1 MSNIRFLVS
10 PWRRIV
16 MLLLTFVVGLVVTGL
31 AGGLLLN
38 MGGPDKAVAMS
49 RIATVIQDIFML
61 IMPALVTAL
70 IVTRQPVKL
79 LALGRMPSAG
89 RVLIA
94 IAVMLLAS
102 PAMSWIIELNSS
114 IQLPESLGAL
124 EQKMRA
130 MEDSAQATL
139 DFMLGAHTPA
149 NLFVNILLIGL
160 LAGFSEELFFRGA
173 LQRLINST
181 GLSVTAAIWISA
193 IIFSA
198 IHMQFYGFVPRML
211 LGVYFG
217 YLLVWSGSVWLP
229 VIVHAF
235 NNSMFLV
242 LKYMTGNGDPS
253 IGAEGS
259 MESVIAIIA
268 SVLATAAGLILLY
281 KTRDRQVSDNDTT
294 NHNYL

>member
-38 MGGPDKAVAMS
+38 MGGPDKAVAML

-114 IQLPESLGAL
+114 IQLPESLAAL

-181 GLSVTAAIWISA
+181 GLSATAAIWISA

-281 KTRDRQVSDNDTT
+281 KTRDRQASDNDTT

>member
-1 MSNIRFLVS
+1 
-10 PWRRIV
+10 

-114 IQLPESLGAL
+114 IQLPESLAAL

-181 GLSVTAAIWISA
+181 GLSATAAIWISA

>member
-281 KTRDRQVSDNDTT
+281 KTRDRQASDNDTT

>member
-1 MSNIRFLVS
+1 
-10 PWRRIV
+10 

-114 IQLPESLGAL
+114 IQLPESLAAL

-181 GLSVTAAIWISA
+181 GLSATAAIWISA

-281 KTRDRQVSDNDTT
+281 KTRDRQASDNDTT

>member
-16 MLLLTFVVGLVVTGL
+16 MLLLTFVIGLVVTGL

-114 IQLPESLGAL
+114 IQLPESLAAL

-181 GLSVTAAIWISA
+181 GLSATAAIWISA

-281 KTRDRQVSDNDTT
+281 KTRDRQASDNDTT

>member
-1 MSNIRFLVS
+1 
-10 PWRRIV
+10 
-16 MLLLTFVVGLVVTGL
+16 MLLLTFVIGLVVTGL

-114 IQLPESLGAL
+114 IQLPESLAAL

-181 GLSVTAAIWISA
+181 GLSATAAIWISA

-281 KTRDRQVSDNDTT
+281 KTRDRQASDNDTT

>member
-1 MSNIRFLVS
+1 
-10 PWRRIV
+10 
-16 MLLLTFVVGLVVTGL
+16 MLLLTFVIGLVVTGL

-114 IQLPESLGAL
+114 IQLPESMAAL

-181 GLSVTAAIWISA
+181 GLSATAAIWISA

>member
-1 MSNIRFLVS
+1 
-10 PWRRIV
+10 

-281 KTRDRQVSDNDTT
+281 KTRDRQASDNDTT

>member
-1 MSNIRFLVS
+1 
-10 PWRRIV
+10 

-38 MGGPDKAVAMS
+38 MGGPDKAVAML

-114 IQLPESLGAL
+114 IQLPESLAAL

-181 GLSVTAAIWISA
+181 GLSATAAIWISA

-281 KTRDRQVSDNDTT
+281 KTRDRQASDNDTT

>member
-114 IQLPESLGAL
+114 IQLPESLAAL

-181 GLSVTAAIWISA
+181 GLSATAAIWISA

-281 KTRDRQVSDNDTT
+281 KTRDRQASDNDTT

>member
-1 MSNIRFLVS
+1 
-10 PWRRIV
+10 
-16 MLLLTFVVGLVVTGL
+16 MLLLTFVIGLVVTGL

-94 IAVMLLAS
+94 IAVMLVAS

-114 IQLPESLGAL
+114 IQLPESLAAL

-181 GLSVTAAIWISA
+181 GLSATAAIWISA

>member
-1 MSNIRFLVS
+1 
-10 PWRRIV
+10 